1 MMKIIQI
8 TNTYKGEVLEIV
20 KKHVPEGFEI
30 RTLQENSVDELAKNV
45 SDADYILASGRVKI
59 DERVL
64 VNAPKLKM
72 IQRTGV
78 GIDTLDLE
86 ALNNHNIPV
95 YVNKGVNSESV
106 AEHSVL
112 MILACLRKLNVINDN
127 TKKGIWKKQAQGI
140 TTFELYGKKVGML
153 GMGNIGQKTARLI
166 SAFGAQ
172 IIYYDKYRQSEEVE
186 KELGIKYDTLENVL
200 KNADIVSLHC
210 PLTEDT
216 RHVINSESI
225 ALMKDGVV
233 IVNTARGSLIDE
245 EALYNAIK
253 NGKVA
258 YAGLDVHEKEPI
270 PEDDKLMACD
280 NVIVTPHIGGV
291 TYDSF
296 DAMMKAAMR
305 NIELYDLG
313 RLEEI
318 EELKLKVEA

>member
-30 RTLQENSVDELAKNV
+30 RTLSENSVDELAKNV

-64 VNAPKLKM
+64 ANAPKLKM

-216 RHVINSESI
+216 RHVINSKSI